1 LRVEIKLLHRNLQ
14 NTMIYVTHD
23 QIEAMTLADRIAVM
37 KGGVIQQLD
46 APQTIY
52 NRPVN
57 RFVAGFLGSPAM
69 NFLNGVVEL
78 LAGQAM
84 AVRLAGG
91 ALVPIE
97 ARDGLVPGSPVSL
110 GVRAEHMALAPS
122 EPGGG
127 VAGIP
132 VTVQAAELLGDASYI
147 YLTPDDG
154 ATQLIARVD
163 AEARW
168 QGGQGAVIR
177 VEPARWHVFDAD
189 GQAVY

>member
-1 LRVEIKLLHRNLQ
+1 I
-14 NTMIYVTHD
+14 
-23 QIEAMTLADRIAVM
+23 
-37 KGGVIQQLD
+37 G
-46 APQTIY
+46 
-52 NRPVN
+52 
-57 RFVAGFLGSPAM
+57 
-69 NFLNGVVEL
+69 
-78 LAGQAM
+78 
-84 AVRLAGG
+84 
-91 ALVPIE
+91 

-110 GVRAEHMALAPS
+110 GVRAEHMTLAPADQAGAS
-122 EPGGG
+122 
-127 VAGIP
+127 AGIP

-147 YLTPDDG
+147 YLTPDGG